1 MENAITHIPLA
12 LFTTLGSLGAGA
24 FIGLA
29 IAFFK
34 GSFSDDELKS
44 IDKRTWI
51 PVAIAAAGFVAVFF
65 HVTQPMKAFGVF
77 AGVGSSP
84 LSNEVIAGAVFMV
97 LAVVYAIVGSAGKLG
112 GARKGFAAVVAV
124 VAVVFGIMMGMAY
137 MVDTIPSWN
146 NPGTVLQML
155 GFTVAGSY
163 LALLACGVEGK
174 SARIIKLVSV
184 AGIAVAAVGLVVQ
197 IVVTN
202 GCTGAITTGSTLVSE
217 ALSEIVVALVLLVG
231 AAWSELKQNRVV
243 LGTVCLV
250 AGVFVARVV
259 FYALEFGIG
268 L

>member
-12 LFTTLGSLGAGA
+12 LFTTLASLGAGA

-51 PVAIAAAGFVAVFF
+51 PVAIAAVGFVAVFF

-97 LAVVYAIVGSAGKLG
+97 LAVVYAIVGSVGKLG
-112 GARKGFAAVVAV
+112 GARKGLAAVVAV

-155 GFTVAGSY
+155 GFTVAGSA
-163 LALLACGVEGK
+163 LALLVTGGEVEP
-174 SARIIKLVSV
+174 ARTIKLVSTV
-184 AGIAVAAVGLVVQ
+184 GIVVAAVGLVVQ
-197 IVVTN
+197 IAVTN
-202 GCTGAITTGSTLVSE
+202 GCTGAITTGSALVSE
-217 ALSEIVVALVLLVG
+217 ALPDIIATFVVLVVTIVT
-231 AAWSELKQNRVV
+231 ELKDNRTV
-243 LGTVCLV
+243 LTAVTLI
-250 AGVFVARVV
+250 AGVFLARIL